1 MQLSLCKIVSQR
13 REYISWMPREVKTP
27 LISKTEGG
35 VTPIVEKICNEKD
48 REKQRNTSRLKFQ
61 AEKRKKH
68 KEQKMKGRSGI
79 FPKMQRKKE
88 KWKLWKSWK

>member
-1 MQLSLCKIVSQR
+1 MVLKQSKMSTLSRIVATL
-13 REYISWMPREVKTP
+13 EYSLR
-27 LISKTEGG
+27 GG
-35 VTPIVEKICNEKD
+35 DTPIVKKICNEKD
-48 REKQRNTSRLKFQ
+48 REKQRNNSKLKFQ

-68 KEQKMKGRSGI
+68 KEQKMIGRNGI